1 MPPPGYRVKQT
12 PERLDCGLTAG
23 RRTSSTQGMIRRVP
37 TFCGKDCGGNACP
50 LLAVLNGG
58 RVERLERNPAGAEL
72 KPCPRGYAL
81 HREHYAAERL
91 LSPLIADGPRGC
103 GRYREAS
110 WDEAL
115 SLVAD
120 RLGELRGRHGPTG
133 LMALGSSGSTGL
145 VHDSQNLLKRFV
157 NACGGG
163 VHPRS
168 NYSNGAAGFAL
179 PYLFGAAAG
188 ESGWDAKTVRQSR
201 LIVLWGANILEA
213 RLGAELGP
221 EVAAAA
227 RSGVPVV
234 YIDPRR
240 TMTAKALGASWIPIR
255 PGTDAAMM
263 LATLRVLFRD
273 GLVDRDRAR
282 RLAVGL
288 DELERYVSG
297 DDDGVERSPA
307 WAERIC
313 GVPAG
318 VIEGFARS
326 YAAARPAML
335 VPGYSIQR
343 VARGEETFRLSVALQ
358 VATGNL
364 GVPGGS
370 SGSLNNRLPGVCTGA
385 MPDLADR
392 LVGDAR
398 TLTVPVLRW
407 PDAILSGRS
416 GGIQGDVK
424 AAYVAGFNALGQGA
438 DNRKSAR
445 ALESLEF
452 SVCHEMFMTPTAR
465 RCDVVLPI
473 LSPLE
478 KEDACAPWHGNYLL
492 YKPAALPPR
501 GLARSDY
508 DIFAELSERLGA
520 GEAFSEGL
528 SATGWLDRL
537 LAESEIRD
545 LEAFKAT
552 GVYFGADR
560 ERVGLARFASDP
572 EGHPLP
578 TPSGRIELRSDA
590 YASDTGEAAI
600 PTWKDSEP
608 DPSLPF
614 LLVTPKTIRRTHS
627 QLAYGPG
634 PDLGELSVS
643 FEDAARL
650 SLASGDRVEVGNAS
664 GRLLATAAVTDDIA
678 PGVVCLHEGAW
689 FDPGPDGVDRGG
701 SANELSSTDGTG
713 PASAPV
719 MHGIPCALRKIRPT
733 VP

>member
-1 MPPPGYRVKQT
+1 
-12 PERLDCGLTAG
+12 
-23 RRTSSTQGMIRRVP
+23 MIRRLP

-50 LLAVLNGG
+50 LMAVIDGD
-58 RVERLERNPAGAEL
+58 RVERIERNPAGLEL
-72 KPCPRGYAL
+72 KPCPRGYSL
-81 HREHYAAERL
+81 QREHYAAERI
-91 LSPLIADGPRGC
+91 LSPLIADGPRGS
-103 GRYREAS
+103 GRYREAG

-120 RLGELRGRHGPTG
+120 RLGEIRARHGPSG
-133 LMALGSSGSTGL
+133 LMALGSAGSTGL
-145 VHDSQNLLKRFV
+145 VHDSQNLLNRFV

-163 VHPRS
+163 VRLRS
-168 NYSNGAAGFAL
+168 NYSNGAAGFVL

-188 ESGWDAKTVRQSR
+188 GSGWDARTVRRSS

-221 EVAAAA
+221 EIAAAA

-234 YIDPRR
+234 YVDPRR
-240 TMTAKALGASWIPIR
+240 TMTAKALGARWIPIR

-263 LATLRVLFRD
+263 LATLRALFRG

-282 RLAVGL
+282 RLAVGI

-297 DDDGVERSPA
+297 ADDGVERSPA
-307 WAERIC
+307 WAERVC

-318 VIEGFARS
+318 VIEGFARE

-343 VARGEETFRLSVALQ
+343 VSRGEETFRLSVALQ

-370 SGSLNNRLPGVCTGA
+370 SGSLNNRLPGVRVGS
-385 MPDLADR
+385 MPDLSDR
-392 LVGDAR
+392 IPDAA
-398 TLTVPVLRW
+398 TLAVPVLRW

-416 GGIQGDVK
+416 GGYPGDVK
-424 AAYVAGFNALGQGA
+424 AAYVAGFNAVGQGA
-438 DNRKSAR
+438 DCRKSAR

-465 RCDVVLPI
+465 LCDVVLPVC
-473 LSPLE
+473 SPLE

-492 YKPAALPPR
+492 YKRAALAPR

-520 GEAFSEGL
+520 GDAFTGGL

-545 LEAFKAT
+545 LEAFKET

-560 ERVGLARFASDP
+560 ERVGLAEFASDP
-572 EGHPLP
+572 ESYPLP
-578 TPSGRIELRSDA
+578 TPSGRIELRSYD
-590 YASDTGEAAI
+590 YARDTGDTAI
-600 PTWKDSEP
+600 PTWKDREP

-614 LLVTPKTIRRTHS
+614 LLITPKTIRRTHS
-627 QLAYGPG
+627 QLAYEPG
-634 PDLGELSVS
+634 PDLGELTVS
-643 FEDAARL
+643 SADAARL
-650 SLASGDRVEVGNAS
+650 SLAAGDRVEVGNGT
-664 GRLLATAAVTDDIA
+664 GRLLATVAVSDDIA

-689 FDPGPDGVDRGG
+689 FDPGPDGADRGG
-701 SANELSSTDGTG
+701 SANALSSTDGTG
-713 PASAPV
+713 PARAPV
-719 MHGIPCALRKIRPT
+719 MHGIPCALRPIRPT
-733 VP
+733 EP

>member
-1 MPPPGYRVKQT
+1 
-12 PERLDCGLTAG
+12 
-23 RRTSSTQGMIRRVP
+23 MIRRVP

-50 LLAVLNGG
+50 LLAIVDGD
-58 RVERLERNPAGAEL
+58 RVDRLERNPAGADL

-81 HREHYAAERL
+81 HREHYASERL
-91 LSPLIADGPRGC
+91 LAPLIADGPRGS

-115 SLVAD
+115 SLAAD
-120 RLGELRGRHGPTG
+120 RLGEIRAGHGPGG
-133 LMALGSSGSTGL
+133 LIALGSAGSTGL
-145 VHDSQNLLKRFV
+145 VHDSQNLLERFM
-157 NACGGG
+157 NAAGGG
-163 VHPRS
+163 IRLKS
-168 NYSNGAAGFAL
+168 NYSNGAAAFVL

-188 ESGWDAKTVRQSR
+188 ESGWDARTVRRSR

-221 EVAAAA
+221 EIAAAA

-234 YIDPRR
+234 CVDPRR

-263 LATLRVLFRD
+263 LATLYALFRG
-273 GLVDRDRAR
+273 GLVDRDRAG
-282 RLAVGL
+282 RLAVGI

-297 DDDGVERSPA
+297 AEDGVERSPA

-313 GVPAG
+313 GVPAD
-318 VIEGFARS
+318 VIEGFALR

-370 SGSLNNRLPGVCTGA
+370 SGSLNNRLPGVRVGS
-385 MPDLADR
+385 MPDLSDR
-392 LVGDAR
+392 LPDEAR
-398 TLTVPVLRW
+398 SLAAPVLRW
-407 PDAILSGRS
+407 PDAILSGRA
-416 GGIQGDVK
+416 GGYPGDAK

-438 DNRKSAR
+438 DTGKSAR
-445 ALESLEF
+445 ALASLEF

-465 RCDVVLPI
+465 MCDVVLPV

-492 YKPAALPPR
+492 YKRAALPPR

-508 DIFAELSERLGA
+508 DIFAELSDRLGL
-520 GEAFSEGL
+520 GDAFADGL
-528 SATGWLDRL
+528 TAAGWLDRL
-537 LAESEIRD
+537 LAESEIGD
-545 LEAFKAT
+545 LEAFKDS

-560 ERVGLARFASDP
+560 ERVGLAAFASDP
-572 EGHPLP
+572 ESRPLP

-590 YASDTGEAAI
+590 YARDTGDSAI
-600 PTWKDSEP
+600 PTWKDGEP
-608 DPSLPF
+608 DPALPF
-614 LLVTPKTIRRTHS
+614 LLISPKTIRRTHS
-627 QLAYGPG
+627 QLAYEPG

-643 FEDAARL
+643 SADAARL
-650 SLASGDRVEVGNAS
+650 SLAAGDRVEVRGGS
-664 GRLLATAAVTDDIA
+664 GRLLAAVAVSDDIA

-689 FDPGPDGVDRGG
+689 FDPGPDGADRGG
-701 SANELSSTDGTG
+701 SANALSSTDGTG
-713 PASAPV
+713 PARAPV
-719 MHGIPCALRKIRPT
+719 MHGIPCAIKPIRP
-733 VP
+733 PDP